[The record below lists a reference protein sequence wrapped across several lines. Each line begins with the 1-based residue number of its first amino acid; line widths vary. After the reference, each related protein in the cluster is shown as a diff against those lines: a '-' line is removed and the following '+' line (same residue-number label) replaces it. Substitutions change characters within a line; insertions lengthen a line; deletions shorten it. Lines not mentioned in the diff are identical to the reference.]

1 MNIQEISD
9 LYAKSPQVAALVRLL
24 EDKSVPTVFLQ
35 GLVASAAP
43 MMFASAARRVSPM
56 CLFVLNDAEEAGY
69 FITTL
74 LRLWATQMC
83 CFSPRLIGVR

>member
-43 MMFASAARRVSPM
+43 MMFT
-56 CLFVLNDAEEAGY
+56 
-69 FITTL
+69 FIHI
-74 LRLWATQMC
+74 RL
-83 CFSPRLIGVR
+83 